1 MDPLHIANHV
11 YYTVLAAFG
20 LPANILS
27 IWILVQ
33 RRKQPGE
40 RKSTSSLYLSALA
53 VADSLVLTFIV
64 IIERVVH
71 SLILGSRVSFG
82 QFCPWLIWLDYGAH
96 NASIWIIV
104 AYTTERFIA
113 VHYPIWRHRVC
124 KPSTAKANIAV
135 VFALS
140 YLFALPHFFSEEPKT
155 FVSGNATFFVC
166 DLREDISAE
175 YRLTLIWGQST
186 LSFFLPFVFII
197 VQNGM
202 IIHRLR
208 GLRRVQTSVT
218 IGGNNGLKHSGSAA
232 ERDDNSQAS
241 NSRRAQNITP
251 CETFPSQPLRE
262 SPRLEPTQG
271 TRPRSDTDIE
281 TQERPRLLTTGSVAN
296 PRQVRAKVSTITN
309 IQLRPSTRI
318 SNKPVYIL
326 LTISSVFVLLWTP
339 RLVYLL
345 ILRVNNIDRHGD
357 LSWRLGSDI
366 SNMLGLLNSS
376 INIFLYCFVDKR
388 FRGDLVR
395 ILTCGRRQSAPVA
408 ANMLRND
415 TLCGDSIALKH

>member
-1 MDPLHIANHV
+1 MEALHIANHI

-20 LPANILS
+20 LPTNVLT
-27 IWILVQ
+27 IWILMQ
-33 RRKQPGE
+33 CRKKPGE
-40 RKSTSSLYLSALA
+40 TKSTSSLYLIALA
-53 VADSLVLTFIV
+53 AADSLVLIFIV

-82 QFCPWLIWLDYGAH
+82 LFCPWLIWLDYGAH

-104 AYTTERFIA
+104 AYTTERFVA
-113 VHYPIWRHRVC
+113 VHFPIWRHRVC
-124 KPSTAKANIAV
+124 KPSTAKAIIAA

-155 FVSGNATFFVC
+155 FTSGNATFFIC
-166 DLREDISAE
+166 DLREDISAA

-197 VQNGM
+197 VQNGL

-208 GLRRVQTSVT
+208 GLRRVQQTSLSL
-218 IGGNNGLKHSGSAA
+218 GGNNGLKNSSSPV

-251 CETFPSQPLRE
+251 CETFPLQPPQE
-262 SPRLEPTQG
+262 SPRQEHTQG
-271 TRPRSDTDIE
+271 TRPRSDTD
-281 TQERPRLLTTGSVAN
+281 TQGRPRLLTTSSVAN
-296 PRQVRAKVSTITN
+296 PCQVRAKVSTPSN
-309 IQLRPSTRI
+309 IPLRPTTRI
-318 SNKPVYIL
+318 SNKPIYNL
-326 LTISSVFVLLWTP
+326 LTISTVFVLLWLP

-345 ILRVNNIDRHGD
+345 KLRINNIDRHAE

-376 INIFLYCFVDKR
+376 INIFLYCFADKR
-388 FRGDLVR
+388 FRQDLVR
-395 ILTCGRRQSAPVA
+395 ILTCGRRQSVPVV
-408 ANMLRND
+408 NMLRNAD
-415 TLCGDSIALKH
+415 TFCGDSVALGH